1 MKHLITMRDDL
12 DSIYTILTRTF
23 KLPPFKRDYDY
34 SFGEIANIL
43 RRYAITENARNLRL
57 RFILCMQEFFDA
69 IHLEDWKTKDPNFV
83 RQSEE
88 FAVNRFREWI
98 TEQIT

>member
-1 MKHLITMRDDL
+1 MIHLTTIRDDL
-12 DSIYTILTRTF
+12 DSICTILTRTF
-23 KLPPFKRDYDY
+23 ELPPFKRDYHY

-43 RRYAITENARNLRL
+43 KRYAITENARNLRL
-57 RFILCMQEFFDA
+57 RFILCMQKFFDA
-69 IHLEDWKTKDPNFV
+69 IPQEEWKTKNPNFI

-98 TEQIT
+98 TEQSA